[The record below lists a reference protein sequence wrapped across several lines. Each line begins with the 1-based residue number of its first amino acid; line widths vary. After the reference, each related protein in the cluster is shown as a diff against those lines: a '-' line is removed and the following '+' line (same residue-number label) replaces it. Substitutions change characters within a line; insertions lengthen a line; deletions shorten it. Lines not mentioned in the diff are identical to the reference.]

1 MKQLWSAVLL
11 LAGMVALLAWNGLH
25 ITREIQ
31 PLQQS
36 LDEAVFAAKA
46 GEWEQA
52 EDLTKQ
58 VRDNWKEKLSYLYLV
73 QSHRDVDEITILL
86 DESLEYTA
94 SQTTN
99 TYAAVNARIQGL
111 MEGIRRIET
120 VSISTLM

>member
-1 MKQLWSAVLL
+1 MLL
-11 LAGMVALLAWNGLH
+11 LAGMVVLLAWNGLH

-31 PLQQS
+31 PLQQR

-58 VRDNWKEKLSYLYLV
+58 VRDSWKGKLPYLYLV

>member
-11 LAGMVALLAWNGLH
+11 LAGMVVLLAWNGHH
-25 ITREIQ
+25 IMSEIQ

-58 VRDNWKEKLSYLYLV
+58 VRDNWKGKLSYLYLV

-111 MEGIRRIET
+111 MEGIHRIET
-120 VSISTLM
+120 LSISTLM

>member
-58 VRDNWKEKLSYLYLV
+58 VRDNWKGKLPYLYLV

-111 MEGIRRIET
+111 MEGIHRIET
-120 VSISTLM
+120 LSISTLM

>member
-11 LAGMVALLAWNGLH
+11 LAGMVVLLAWNGLH

-58 VRDNWKEKLSYLYLV
+58 VRDSWKGKLPYLYLV

-120 VSISTLM
+120 LSISTLM

>member
-1 MKQLWSAVLL
+1 VKQLWSAVLL
-11 LAGMVALLAWNGLH
+11 LAGMVVLLAWNGHH
-25 ITREIQ
+25 IMSEIQ

-58 VRDNWKEKLSYLYLV
+58 VRDNWKGKLPYLYLV

-111 MEGIRRIET
+111 MEGIHRIET
-120 VSISTLM
+120 LSISTLM

>member
-11 LAGMVALLAWNGLH
+11 LAGMVVLLAWNGHH
-25 ITREIQ
+25 IMSEIQ

-58 VRDNWKEKLSYLYLV
+58 VRDNWKGKLPYLYLV

-111 MEGIRRIET
+111 MEGIHRIET
-120 VSISTLM
+120 LSISTLM

>member
-1 MKQLWSAVLL
+1 MKQLWYAVLL
-11 LAGMVALLAWNGLH
+11 LAGMVVLLAWNGLH

-58 VRDNWKEKLSYLYLV
+58 VRDSWKGKLPYLYLV

-111 MEGIRRIET
+111 MEGIHRIET

>member
-11 LAGMVALLAWNGLH
+11 LAGMVVLLAWNGHH
-25 ITREIQ
+25 IMSEIQ

-46 GEWEQA
+46 GEWDQA

-58 VRDNWKEKLSYLYLV
+58 VRDNWKGTLPYLYLV

-111 MEGIRRIET
+111 MEGIHRIET

>member
-11 LAGMVALLAWNGLH
+11 LAGMVVLLAWNGHH
-25 ITREIQ
+25 IMSEIQ

-46 GEWEQA
+46 GEWDQA

-58 VRDNWKEKLSYLYLV
+58 VRDSWKGKLPYLYLV

-120 VSISTLM
+120 LSISTLM

>member
-11 LAGMVALLAWNGLH
+11 LAGMVVLLAWNGLH

-58 VRDNWKEKLSYLYLV
+58 VRDSWKGKLPYLYLV

-111 MEGIRRIET
+111 MEGIHRIET

>member
-58 VRDNWKEKLSYLYLV
+58 VRDSWKGKLPYLYLV

-111 MEGIRRIET
+111 MEGIHRIET
-120 VSISTLM
+120 LSISTLM

>member
-11 LAGMVALLAWNGLH
+11 LAGMVVLLAWNGFH
-25 ITREIQ
+25 IMCEIQ

-58 VRDNWKEKLSYLYLV
+58 VRNNWKGKLPYLYLV

-86 DESLEYTA
+86 DESLEYVA

-120 VSISTLM
+120 LSISTLM

>member
-11 LAGMVALLAWNGLH
+11 LAGMVVLLAWNGHH
-25 ITREIQ
+25 IMSEIQ

-46 GEWEQA
+46 GEWDQA

-58 VRDNWKEKLSYLYLV
+58 VRDNWKGKLPYLYLV

-111 MEGIRRIET
+111 MEGIHRIET

>member
-11 LAGMVALLAWNGLH
+11 LAGMVVLLAWNGHH
-25 ITREIQ
+25 IMSEIQ

-58 VRDNWKEKLSYLYLV
+58 VRDNWKGKLPYLYLV

-111 MEGIRRIET
+111 MEGIHRIET

>member
-11 LAGMVALLAWNGLH
+11 LAGMVVLLAWNGHH
-25 ITREIQ
+25 IMSEIQ

-46 GEWEQA
+46 GEWDQA

-58 VRDNWKEKLSYLYLV
+58 VRDNWKGKLPYLYLV

-120 VSISTLM
+120 LSISTLM

>member
-11 LAGMVALLAWNGLH
+11 LAGMVVLLAWNGHH
-25 ITREIQ
+25 IMSEIQ
-31 PLQQS
+31 PLQQR

-58 VRDNWKEKLSYLYLV
+58 VRDNWKGKLPYLYLV

-111 MEGIRRIET
+111 MEGIHRIET